1 MKISEAGIALIKHYE
16 GLQLRPYICPAG
28 KATIGYGH
36 TGPDVVFGITITEA
50 DADKLLRE
58 DLHFSERGVETYAHV
73 PLTQG
78 QFDALVS
85 FAFNLGIGAMRDSTL
100 LKKVN
105 ARDFEGAAA
114 EFGKWVHGGGR
125 VLPGLIKRR
134 AAEVALF
141 RGEE

>member
-1 MKISEAGIALIKHYE
+1 MKTSETGIALIKHYE
-16 GLQLRPYICPAG
+16 GLQLNPYICPAG

-58 DLHFSERGVETYAHV
+58 DLHFAERGVETYVRV

-85 FAFNLGIGAMRDSTL
+85 FTYNLGVGAMRDSTL

-105 ARDFEGAAA
+105 AMDFEGAAA

-141 RGEE
+141 RGEA

>member
-1 MKISEAGIALIKHYE
+1 MKTSETGIDLIKHYE
-16 GLQLRPYICPAG
+16 GLQLQPYICPAG
-28 KATIGYGH
+28 KPTVGFGH
-36 TGPDVVFGITITEA
+36 TGPDVVFGRTVTEA
-50 DADKLLRE
+50 EAEQLLRE
-58 DLHFSERGVETYAHV
+58 DLRFAEKGVETYARV

-85 FAFNLGIGAMRDSTL
+85 FAFNLGIGALRDSTL

-105 ARDFEGAAA
+105 AKDFEGAAA

-134 AAEVALF
+134 AAEAHLF
-141 RGEE
+141 RGES

>member
-1 MKISEAGIALIKHYE
+1 MKTSETGIDLIKHYE
-16 GLQLRPYICPAG
+16 GLQLQPYICPAG
-28 KATIGYGH
+28 KATLGYGH

-58 DLHFSERGVETYAHV
+58 DLHFAERGVETYARV

-85 FAFNLGIGAMRDSTL
+85 FTYNLGVGAMRDSTL

-105 ARDFEGAAA
+105 AKDFDGAAA

-141 RGEE
+141 RGEA

>member
-1 MKISEAGIALIKHYE
+1 MKISEAGINLVKHYE
-16 GLQLRPYICPAG
+16 GLQQQPYICPAG
-28 KATIGYGH
+28 KPTIGYGH

-58 DLHFSERGVETYAHV
+58 DLHYAERGVETYARV

-85 FAFNLGIGAMRDSTL
+85 FAFNLGIGALRDSTL

-105 ARDFEGAAA
+105 AKDFDGAAA

-134 AAEVALF
+134 AAEAALF
-141 RGEE
+141 KGNA

>member
-1 MKISEAGIALIKHYE
+1 MNISDAGIDLIKHYE
-16 GLQLRPYICPAG
+16 GLQLNPYLCSAG
-28 KATIGYGH
+28 KPTIGYGH
-36 TGPDVVFGITITEA
+36 TGPDVVFGKTITEA

-58 DLHFSERGVETYAHV
+58 DLHFAERGVETYTHV

-85 FAFNLGIGAMRDSTL
+85 FAFNLGVGAMRDSTM

-105 ARDFEGAAA
+105 ASDFEGAAA

-134 AAEVALF
+134 AAEAVLF
-141 RGEE
+141 RGEA